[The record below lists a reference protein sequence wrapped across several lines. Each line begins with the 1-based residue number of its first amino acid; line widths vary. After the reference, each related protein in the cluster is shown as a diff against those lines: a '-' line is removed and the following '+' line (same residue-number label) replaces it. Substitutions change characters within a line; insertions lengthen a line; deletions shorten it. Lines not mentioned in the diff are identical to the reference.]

1 MARSIIR
8 VFAVAVLLLPLLAL
22 VVQAR
27 PLTRRAFVTA
37 YPKTAG
43 TRLDACVTCHS
54 ADGTSLNAY
63 GSALAKSGAA
73 FQPIERLDSD
83 GDGVSNRLE
92 IQALAFPGD
101 AKDRPAAKRDSAA
114 ADSAR
119 RRPGPG
125 ALRPDSTARDSIGGR
140 PDSLPPRPDSL
151 PRPPA
156 RPDSGGARP
165 DTLKPPNHG

>member
-1 MARSIIR
+1 MFR
-8 VFAVAVLLLPLLAL
+8 VSAVAVLLLPLLVL

-27 PLTRRAFVTA
+27 PLTRRAFVAA

-43 TRLDACVTCHS
+43 TRLDACVTCHR
-54 ADGTSLNAY
+54 ADGTSLNPY

-92 IQALAFPGD
+92 ILALAFPGD

-119 RRPGPG
+119 KRPGLPG
-125 ALRPDSTARDSIGGR
+125 TLRPDSTARDTIGVR
-140 PDSLPPRPDSL
+140 PDSLPAPRPDSL

-165 DTLKPPNHG
+165 DTLRPPNHG